1 MKKVKVNIMFLI
13 GILVLSVSV
22 GLVFASFVFNQVV
35 NVKGNI
41 GGVTINSKSYLIY
54 AKDHSLESSNIN
66 YSRAEKLRNDTVA
79 VVENIKLKYSAT
91 YHITSDTVFIEG
103 KTYYKLVDGT
113 TDQYEAV
120 NVIAGTNT
128 DIGSRYEET
137 RSYSGIDR
145 IGSVYD
151 STFDD
156 KTYTIN
162 SENKSKFSFLIGS
175 LTITITCTIS
185 QTNGVITEASVG
197 TSDDEKNYKAVIGVD
212 GLSMV
217 IIDEDITHS
226 SSGYKSIEAKS
237 KLTCSATEDK
247 YYPDENESNSDENES
262 NSNENKPKKYYLSQ
276 LGLQFTFTSEIAVY
290 VRIHIQDAWTRTRQY
305 SSNTKELYVM
315 KDVVGGKSPFTIDS
329 DKWYYQESTNYVY
342 LKEMYVPEKNTDGSF
357 KSTTYTFDVNEAYY
371 YTSSKNSAF
380 TDYIDVDVSFTID
393 IVQANRAK
401 ALWKVDPSVDF
412 NFS

>member
-13 GILVLSVSV
+13 GILVLSVSI

-35 NVKGNI
+35 DVEGNI

-54 AKDHSLESSNIN
+54 AKDHNLDSTNIN
-66 YSRAEKLRNDTVA
+66 YSRAEKQRKDTVA
-79 VVENIKLKYSAT
+79 TVENIKLKYSAT
-91 YHITSDTVFIEG
+91 YSLTTDTVFIEG

-120 NVIAGTNT
+120 DVIPGTNT

-145 IGSVYD
+145 IGTIYD
-151 STFDD
+151 SSFNDLEFEIST
-156 KTYTIN
+156 TNT
-162 SENKSKFSFLIGS
+162 SVFSFSIS
-175 LTITITCTIS
+175 SITITVTNTIS
-185 QTNGVITEASVG
+185 QDDGVITEAAVAA
-197 TSDDEKNYKAVIGVD
+197 SDDEKNYKAVIGVD

-217 IIDEDITHS
+217 IIDTDITHS
-226 SSGYKSIEAKS
+226 ETGYTEIDASST
-237 KLTCSATEDK
+237 KLTLSASEDK
-247 YYPDENESNSDENES
+247 YYATSST
-262 NSNENKPKKYYLSQ
+262 PKKYYLSQ

-290 VRIHIQDAWTRTRQY
+290 VRIHIQDAWTRTRAY
-305 SSNTKELYVM
+305 SSNVKELYVM
-315 KDVVGGKSPFTIDS
+315 KDLIGGESPFNVSGS
-329 DKWYYQESTNYVY
+329 DWVYDKTTNYVY
-342 LKEMYVPEKNTDGSF
+342 LKQMYVPEKDTNGSF

-371 YTSSKNSAF
+371 YTSSKTSAF

-412 NFS
+412 SNN